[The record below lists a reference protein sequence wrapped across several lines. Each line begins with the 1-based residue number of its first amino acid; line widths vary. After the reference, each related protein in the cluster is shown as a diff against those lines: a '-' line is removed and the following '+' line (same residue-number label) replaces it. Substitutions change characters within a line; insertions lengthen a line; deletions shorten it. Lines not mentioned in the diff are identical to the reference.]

1 MRQSINTFD
10 EPIHDR
16 THLVVRGCGATWRP
30 LARPMLLAPSAPRLL
45 PTLGP
50 LANAG
55 LATFMLPTSLL
66 PEFSSPDFSLS
77 MLPATLSTQSCF
89 LGEPVVRGAL
99 LRGTTSVASRDPAVI
114 SAPEPR

>member
-1 MRQSINTFD
+1 
-10 EPIHDR
+10 
-16 THLVVRGCGATWRP
+16 
-30 LARPMLLAPSAPRLL
+30 MLTAPSAPRLL

-114 SAPEPR
+114 TAPEPR

>member
-1 MRQSINTFD
+1 MTELIWWF
-10 EPIHDR
+10 
-16 THLVVRGCGATWRP
+16 VGAVLRDVEIGQT
-30 LARPMLLAPSAPRLL
+30 MLTAPSAPRLL
-45 PTLGP
+45 PALGP

-114 SAPEPR
+114 TAPEPR